1 MRRKVRPGPIR
12 SGLARLGWKG
22 RNTLGYSAL
31 FLLPRRLPLTNT
43 AMRLFHP
50 LAVVKHARRWLRIG
64 AICRS
69 DPEHALDPA
78 DDAAD
83 RAAHDGADG
92 PRAPVALVHPV
103 RDAAGNT
110 LGLGRHRQG
119 DGSRND
125 ACKQYLE
132 LHCVILLVDETPLHA
147 RQ

>member
-1 MRRKVRPGPIR
+1 MSRPI
-12 SGLARLGWKG
+12 SVAI
-22 RNTLGYSAL
+22 
-31 FLLPRRLPLTNT
+31 
-43 AMRLFHP
+43 
-50 LAVVKHARRWLRIG
+50 HARRFLRVA
-64 AICRS
+64 AIPGI
-69 DPEHALDPA
+69 DAEQGFHAA
-78 DDAAD
+78 NDAAD
-83 RAAHDGADG
+83 RAANDGPDG

-132 LHCVILLVDETPLHA
+132 LHCVILLVVETPLHA